1 MSTVKSV
8 KALLLSFVIF
18 LVSCADDEPA
28 SVFADILTKPPYAEL
43 TDSIQKDPGRSDLYF
58 RRAVL
63 LNQNNFPEPALA
75 DFKKA
80 WSLDKQEDYAVGVA
94 NLLLAK
100 NKHEAIDFIN
110 DALKNLPDNI
120 LLQMSLAHAYDE
132 LGKTDEALAV
142 CNDIVKKQPAFA
154 SALILQSDLLQK
166 KGDTEAAAISM
177 ENALR
182 AAPGNREIANKLAY
196 LYAEN
201 KNPKVLSLTDSLIVK
216 DSLKI
221 YPEPSYIKGIYYSNT
236 GEKEKAIQAF
246 NETIKLS
253 YNYLNAYI
261 EKGKIYF
268 DQKKIAEAL
277 KTFELA
283 NTISPAFPDAYYWIG
298 RCQEAKGQKEDAK
311 LSYEKAYSLDKTFTE
326 AKEAADKIR

>member
-1 MSTVKSV
+1 MSIRKVVNT
-8 KALLLSFVIF
+8 LLLSSVIF
-18 LVSCADDEPA
+18 IASCKDDEPA
-28 SVFADILTKPPYAEL
+28 SPFADILTQPPYTKL
-43 TDSIQKDPGRSDLYF
+43 TDSIQNQPNRSELYF
-58 RRAVL
+58 RRAIL

-80 WSLDKQEDYAVGVA
+80 WSLDKQEDYALGAA

-100 NKHEAIDFIN
+100 NKDEAIDFIN
-110 DALKNLPDNI
+110 DALKDLPDNL
-120 LLQMSLAHAYDE
+120 LLQLSLAHAYDE
-132 LGKTDEALAV
+132 QNKTDEALAV
-142 CNDIVKKQPAFA
+142 CNDILKKQPAFV

-166 KGDTEAAAISM
+166 KGDGNAAAVSL

-182 AAPGNREIANKLAY
+182 AVPGNIEIANKLAY

-201 KNPKVLSLTDSLIVK
+201 KNPKVLSLADSLIAK
-216 DSLKI
+216 DTLKI
-221 YPEPSYIKGIYYSNT
+221 YPEPLYIKGIYYSNT

-246 NETIKLS
+246 NETIRLS

-298 RCQEAKGQKEDAK
+298 KCQEAQGQKEDAK

-326 AKEAADKIR
+326 AKEAADKIK